1 MINWSTLHNTVCTF
15 CFEYSSNPSFL
26 TRTAFLNII
35 YKITAAFQHPLLPNT
50 AALKSG
56 HVWLRFK
63 DDLDTVLCGDLVENI
78 HVPGAVHFYES
89 VAKYLAEVVSTAE
102 EESKNTESV
111 LLRILSSELYEVRQ
125 QALNILTKLDGQPL
139 VDVVDDFCIQQEDEA
154 GDFDSIIS
162 SAGGVSHRAEEIMRG
177 SHELFKELVT
187 MVMGKETY
195 PDCLVKVRKIVT
207 VSFCSIL

>member
-1 MINWSTLHNTVCTF
+1 M
-15 CFEYSSNPSFL
+15 
-26 TRTAFLNII
+26 
-35 YKITAAFQHPLLPNT
+35 
-50 AALKSG
+50 
-56 HVWLRFK
+56 
-63 DDLDTVLCGDLVENI
+63 
-78 HVPGAVHFYES
+78 PGAVHFYES